1 MTTPLHRALPLALA
15 CALTLPS
22 AWTAPTAR
30 AADLVPPLSEVPA
43 NTQQLAPIVQR
54 YLQDQNSVLHVHDIR
69 FGPRR
74 AAALDAL
81 TRGWQERVAQIDYDS
96 LGLEDRIDWH
106 LLQRNLARNLRQ
118 LAFEKQRFEDAA
130 PLLPGIDALIGLAE
144 ARRALE
150 YADARTS
157 AQALEQS
164 RKALATQLAA
174 LDALAKD
181 DKNKPTAI
189 VANRAAGIVD
199 ATRGA
204 LKGWYDFHAGYD
216 PLFTWWNKQPYEAL
230 DPLLA
235 DYAKQLRD
243 RFAGGDG
250 PESIVGDPIG
260 RDALLADL
268 ADELIDYTPEELV
281 RLAERELAWCEDQ
294 MRIAAKEMGY
304 SDWKAALEAVKLRH
318 VAPGEQ
324 PKLALALAHEAID
337 YVESNNLV
345 TVPELAKTDWRMTML
360 SPEAQLQAPFFL
372 GGTDVWVAYPTD
384 GMPFDKKMN
393 ALRGNNRHFSR
404 AVVHHELIPGHHLQ
418 HFYNSRYQPH
428 REQLSWTPF
437 WGEGWALYWEF
448 LLWDRG
454 FAASPEDRIGMLFWR
469 SHRAARILFSLGF
482 HLGELTP
489 QQAVQLLVDRV
500 GHEPENAAAEV
511 RRSLQ
516 GDYGPLYQ
524 AAYMLGGLQFYQLHK
539 DLVGSGRMTDL
550 QFHDGIL
557 KGGPM
562 PVELVRARLTN
573 TPPPK
578 DLEASWRFYDLGK
591 AKR

>member
-1 MTTPLHRALPLALA
+1 MPLTLRHALPFALA
-15 CALTLPS
+15 CVATV
-22 AWTAPTAR
+22 AA
-30 AADLVPPLSEVPA
+30 AADMVPA
-43 NTQQLAPIVQR
+43 LDEMPPSQQRMAPVVQR
-54 YLQDQNSVLHVHDIR
+54 YLQDANSVEHTHDIR
-69 FGPRR
+69 YGTRR
-74 AAALDAL
+74 SAALDAL
-81 TRGWQERVAQIDYDS
+81 YRGWQARLDEVDYDT
-96 LGLEDRIDWH
+96 LGIEDRIDWQ

-118 LAFEKQRFEDAA
+118 LQFDRTRYDAAA
-130 PLLPGIDALIGLAE
+130 PLLPEVAALIDLTE

-150 YADARTS
+150 YPDPQRS
-157 AQALEQS
+157 AQTLERA
-164 RKALATQLAA
+164 RKAIADQVAA
-174 LDALAKD
+174 LDAIEKD
-181 DKNKPTAI
+181 GKRKPTAI
-189 VANRAAGIVD
+189 LANRAANILDG
-199 ATRGA
+199 TRTA
-204 LKGWYDFHAGYD
+204 LQEWYGFHAGYD
-216 PLFTWWNKQPYEAL
+216 PLFTWWNRQPYEAL
-230 DPLLA
+230 DPLLG
-235 DYAKQLRD
+235 DYAKALRD
-243 RFAGGDG
+243 RFAGGSG

-281 RLAERELAWCEDQ
+281 RLAERELAWCEAE
-294 MRIAAKEMGY
+294 MRRAAKDMGY
-304 SDWKAALEAVKLRH
+304 ADWKQALEAVKLRH

-324 PKLALALAHEAID
+324 PRLAVQLAREAIE
-337 YVESNNLV
+337 YVEKNALV

-418 HFYNSRYQPH
+418 HFYNARYQPH
-428 REQLSWTPF
+428 RGQLSWTPF

-454 FAASPEDRIGMLFWR
+454 FATTPEDRIGMLFWR

-524 AAYMLGGLQFYQLHK
+524 AAYMLGGLQFHALHK
-539 DLVGSGRMTDL
+539 ELVESGRMTDRA
-550 QFHDGIL
+550 FHDAIL

-562 PVELVRARLTN
+562 PVELVRARLLDA
-573 TPPPK
+573 PPPRALK
-578 DLEASWRFYDLGK
+578 AQWRFYDLDGD
-591 AKR
+591 AAR

>member
-1 MTTPLHRALPLALA
+1 MRFLRHALPFALA
-15 CALTLPS
+15 CALVLPS
-22 AWTAPTAR
+22 AH
-30 AADLVPPLSEVPA
+30 AAELVPPLSEMQPSP
-43 NTQQLAPIVQR
+43 QRLAPFVQR
-54 YLQDQNSVLHVHDIR
+54 YLRDADSVEHVHDIR
-69 FGPRR
+69 FGTRR
-74 AAALDAL
+74 EAALEAL
-81 TRGWQERVAQIDYDS
+81 YTGWQARLAEIDYDS
-96 LGLEDRIDWH
+96 LTLEDRIDWQ
-106 LLQRNLARNLRQ
+106 LLTRNLARNLRG
-118 LAFEKQRFEDAA
+118 LEFERKRYKDAES
-130 PLLPGIDALIGLAE
+130 LLPRVSSLIDLAE

-150 YADARTS
+150 YPDPQRS
-157 AQALEQS
+157 AQTLERA
-164 RKALATQLAA
+164 RKAIADQVAA
-174 LDALAKD
+174 LDAIEKD
-181 DKNKPTAI
+181 DKRKPTAI
-189 VANRAAGIVD
+189 LANRAAGILD
-199 ATRGA
+199 ATRA
-204 LKGWYDFHAGYD
+204 SLKEWYGFHAGYD
-216 PLFTWWNKQPYEAL
+216 PLFTWWNRQPYEAL
-230 DPLLA
+230 DPLLG
-235 DYAKQLRD
+235 DYAKALRD
-243 RFAGGDG
+243 RFAGGSG

-260 RDALLADL
+260 REALMADL
-268 ADELIDYTPEELV
+268 ADELIDYTPDELV
-281 RLAERELAWCEDQ
+281 KLAERELAWCEDQ

-304 SDWKAALEAVKLRH
+304 ADWKQALEAVKLRH

-324 PKLALALAHEAID
+324 PKLALELAHEAIE
-337 YVESNNLV
+337 YVEKNDLV

-454 FAASPEDRIGMLFWR
+454 FAATPEDRIGMLFWR

-524 AAYMLGGLQFYQLHK
+524 AAYMLGGLQFYALHK
-539 DLVGSGRMTDL
+539 ELVDSGRMTDRA
-550 QFHDGIL
+550 FHDAIL

-562 PVELVRARLTN
+562 PVELVRARLLDA
-573 TPPPK
+573 PPPRALK
-578 DLEASWRFYDLGK
+578 AQWRFYDLDG
-591 AKR
+591 AAAR

>member
-1 MTTPLHRALPLALA
+1 MPTLLHRALPIALA
-15 CALTLPS
+15 CAFTFTS
-22 AWTAPTAR
+22 AS
-30 AADLVPPLSEVPA
+30 AADLVPPLAEMAPS
-43 NTQQLAPIVQR
+43 TQRLAPVVQR
-54 YLQDQNSVLHVHDIR
+54 YLQDADSIEHVHDIR

-74 AAALDAL
+74 AAALEAL
-81 TRGWQERVAQIDYDS
+81 YRGWQARIGEIDYAS
-96 LGLEDRIDWH
+96 LGMEDRIDWH
-106 LLQRNLARNLRQ
+106 LLQRNLAANLRQ
-118 LAFEKQRFEDAA
+118 LAFEKQRYDAA
-130 PLLPGIDALIGLAE
+130 ASLLPNIDTLIGLAE

-157 AQALEQS
+157 AQSLEQA
-164 RKALATQLAA
+164 RKAVATQLAS

-181 DKNKPTAI
+181 EKNKPTAI

-199 ATRGA
+199 ATRSA

-260 RDALLADL
+260 RDALLAGL

-324 PKLALALAHEAID
+324 PRLALALAHEAID

-418 HFYNSRYQPH
+418 HFYNARYQPH

-550 QFHDGIL
+550 QFHDSVL

-562 PVELVRARLTN
+562 PVELVRARLTD
-573 TPPPK
+573 TLPPK